1 MKAQQ
6 AQMTSTRDVKLARIL
21 GLVPQISKRYS
32 AYTAK
37 TKFCDM
43 LRDIRA
49 GEFSP
54 CAKITAE
61 KIVSCQRRKAQLA
74 IDRHSRRGVE
84 IKEHQFPV
92 SLEDVVE
99 TASSL
104 HAHIDEKG
112 LLRMTEE
119 EEKGGGKGSHD
130 RGMLFHRDHHLVL
143 RLACLVLHAGLWVV
157 PDQDMTRVQWDE
169 ERASLVVEGEP
180 LRASPYRSRIPF
192 DFQRVIDTLQRNSG
206 ECSFLLTADK
216 ANPMSDLALQHTLRK
231 AFQGRIEG
239 VTARRLEN
247 AFWGEVVIDDL
258 VLRVCPPGDVTHQ

>member
-1 MKAQQ
+1 
-6 AQMTSTRDVKLARIL
+6 
-21 GLVPQISKRYS
+21 
-32 AYTAK
+32 
-37 TKFCDM
+37 M
-43 LRDIRA
+43 LRDIRG

-104 HAHIDEKG
+104 HAHIDGKG

-119 EEKGGGKGSHD
+119 EEKGGGKGGHD

-169 ERASLVVEGEP
+169 ERASLVVEGGP

-192 DFQRVIDTLQRNSG
+192 DFQRVIDTLRRNSIG

-216 ANPMSDLALQHTLRK
+216 ANPMSDLATHAAKGIPGPHRGSDRTKIGECILVRGGRRRSRAQSVPSWGCHTPVAIRDGKSTVALHPLRRGK
-231 AFQGRIEG
+231 
-239 VTARRLEN
+239 
-247 AFWGEVVIDDL
+247 
-258 VLRVCPPGDVTHQ
+258 